1 MTSTVNRVDAN
12 TVIDWLRDPDKI
24 TVIDVRTPAE
34 FETVHI
40 DGSYNVPLDV
50 VGDHPAKLASR
61 LDRDCVLV
69 CASGVRSADAQQR
82 LAGVGAGNL
91 HILEGGINAYEK
103 AGGPVV
109 RGQARWALERQV
121 RLVAGSLVLTGM
133 LAGLRFPKARLLS
146 AGIGAGLTFSALS
159 NTCAMGAALSKLPYN
174 RGPRNK
180 SATEV
185 IEALPAHGKAA

>member
-24 TVIDVRTPAE
+24 TVVDVRTPAE

-40 DGSYNVPLDV
+40 EGSHNVPLDV
-50 VGDHPAKLASR
+50 VGEHPAKLAAR

-91 HILEGGINAYEK
+91 HILDGGINAYEK

-121 RLVAGSLVLTGM
+121 RLVAGSLVLAGM
-133 LAGLRFPKARLLS
+133 LAGLRFPKARVLS

-159 NTCAMGAALSKLPYN
+159 NTCAMGALLSKLPYN
-174 RGPRNK
+174 RGPKNR
-180 SATEV
+180 SAAEV
-185 IEALPAHGKAA
+185 LESLPAHDAA